1 MVGEMTDKL
10 AEDRES
16 LAQGRTGKRDRL
28 IDAASHL
35 FYEQG
40 VERTT
45 IADIAAAAD
54 VPLGNVYYYFK
65 TKDDV
70 VDAVVSKRI
79 DEIEATRASLATQ
92 YDTPAERLKALFKS
106 LSEQAESIALRGC
119 PIGSLCTELS
129 KRGSGPDPKSAR
141 LMQALIDWAEQ
152 YFLEMG
158 RIDAHELAIEMIT
171 SYQGTAVLANA
182 TSSPE
187 FMRREGDRV
196 DRWIDELQQSSD
208 S

>member
-1 MVGEMTDKL
+1 
-10 AEDRES
+10 
-16 LAQGRTGKRDRL
+16 
-28 IDAASHL
+28 
-35 FYEQG
+35 
-40 VERTT
+40 
-45 IADIAAAAD
+45 
-54 VPLGNVYYYFK
+54 
-65 TKDDV
+65 
-70 VDAVVSKRI
+70 
-79 DEIEATRASLATQ
+79 
-92 YDTPAERLKALFKS
+92 
-106 LSEQAESIALRGC
+106 
-119 PIGSLCTELS
+119 
-129 KRGSGPDPKSAR
+129 
-141 LMQALIDWAEQ
+141 MQALIDWAEQ